1 MCLHGADAWDFL
13 RGNGGG
19 QAPSGV
25 RDQTPPT
32 TEVPAPLHSLE
43 NYLSFLREYT
53 KLATS
58 QMRQAVLPDA

>member
-13 RGNGGG
+13 RGNGWD
-19 QAPSGV
+19 QAPSGI
-25 RDQTPPT
+25 RG
-32 TEVPAPLHSLE
+32 LE

-58 QMRQAVLPDA
+58 QTRQAVLPDAWLKT